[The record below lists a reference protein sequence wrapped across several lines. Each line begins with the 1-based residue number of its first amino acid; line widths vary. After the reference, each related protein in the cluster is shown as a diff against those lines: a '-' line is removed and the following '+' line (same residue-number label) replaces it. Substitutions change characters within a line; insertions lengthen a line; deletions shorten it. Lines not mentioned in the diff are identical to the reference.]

1 MDLSQVPPSGPPGW
15 RPEPDPQSPGSLRTA
30 PAVLPPIQRESWDGP
45 RSSLSR
51 QGIGWVA
58 AHGGAGTTTM
68 AIVLGG
74 TDLGCRWPDPERGEP
89 GKVLLVARTDAAGLR
104 AAARALN
111 ALREGRHPPGME
123 LVSLVLVADTPGRL
137 PLALSRRVRVLR
149 SVAPVTRIP
158 WIAAWRLGKRT
169 RELPKAMVQL
179 GSLVAGHAGGNR

>member
-1 MDLSQVPPSGPPGW
+1 M
-15 RPEPDPQSPGSLRTA
+15 
-30 PAVLPPIQRESWDGP
+30 
-45 RSSLSR
+45 SR

-89 GKVLLVARTDAAGLR
+89 CKVLLVARTDAAGLR